1 MRRQTYG
8 YLPNHNASPPIGWYQ
23 IILIDGRGTCVLTT
37 SWGLQ
42 STVGRPGFEL
52 ATCWSQVQHPNHS
65 SHRAT
70 PNCVPKIWVTLG
82 LRPLGGGV
90 ADLETRPSLTC
101 YYAEIGRSKHFWD
114 EDSLF
119 SIHFCRAS
127 ACWQHDTNAGFLSV
141 WLSVQC
147 CIEPWLLWITS
158 RIRYPIDAC
167 HFLWPLKAARERS
180 SFFLR
185 VYVMLVPYD
194 QQRLVSIL
202 PHVGKGLLKKCQLH
216 TPSQGLC
223 LATLQSL
230 EPLPKPTPFHLE
242 RPNLV
247 QYAQSV

>member
-1 MRRQTYG
+1 MQKLVVLSTFGMR
-8 YLPNHNASPPIGWYQ
+8 
-23 IILIDGRGTCVLTT
+23 ILYSAYIFVAHQPAD
-37 SWGLQ
+37 
-42 STVGRPGFEL
+42 STIL
-52 ATCWSQVQHPNHS
+52 MQ
-65 SHRAT
+65 
-70 PNCVPKIWVTLG
+70 
-82 LRPLGGGV
+82 
-90 ADLETRPSLTC
+90 D
-101 YYAEIGRSKHFWD
+101 
-114 EDSLF
+114 
-119 SIHFCRAS
+119 FC
-127 ACWQHDTNAGFLSV
+127 LSD
-141 WLSVQC
+141 SVQC
-147 CIEPWLLWITS
+147 CIEPWLLWITI

-180 SFFLR
+180 SFFLH
-185 VYVMLVPYD
+185 VYVMLVPFD